1 VDTIQAAALG
11 LKEEE
16 EEDFVPAYTN
26 GKPRLTK
33 GRGLLH

>member
-1 VDTIQAAALG
+1 MDTIRASALG
-11 LKEEE
+11 LEEE
-16 EEDFVPAYTN
+16 EENFVPAYTN

>member
-1 VDTIQAAALG
+1 MDTIRAAALG
-11 LKEEE
+11 REEE
-16 EEDFVPAYTN
+16 EEDLFPAYTN